1 MNVRTAKRVL
11 TTVQQPWAWAGLGLA
26 GSVLV
31 RVRPSADRH
40 LAVGHALDRA
50 GFPERAL
57 RHFDAAI
64 ACARRG
70 DRAADVRWLHPAQF
84 ASEHVRYR
92 LGRARVHDPL
102 FACRVKPVTR
112 TPRAPRASDAGR
124 FAMELTDNGI
134 RIIGFTRR
142 GTKRVRIELD
152 DEVIRAQATGGSEQR
167 PEFTFT
173 LRRATIAAFPPT
185 ATLCVRDDQGALLT
199 TVGGGT
205 EARVD
210 VPHGTGDLVR
220 YLGPEGTL
228 DKKGDVPL
236 GAAGL
241 AERRSA
247 YLDLY
252 ERARD
257 LFATELDRPLFLMYG
272 TLLGSWRDGD
282 LIADDDD
289 FDVGYASEET
299 EPEAVKRE
307 TFGVIE
313 RLVEAGLAVSF
324 NRRGRLFRLSDP
336 AAPTASGPAA
346 PTAGAAAAV
355 HLDVR
360 PLWFADGNAWAH
372 NHFTMPSRR
381 DDWLPVAEHR
391 LGATRVLIPRHTE
404 RFLESHYGP
413 TWRVPD
419 PGFTYYRD
427 AIPEHVWTYLARALI
442 QPAEYRRLRATI
454 ERRSVGSAGSG
465 TFASEAWDDLYPLP

>member
-11 TTVQQPWAWAGLGLA
+11 TTVQRPWVWAGLGLA
-26 GSVLV
+26 GSVV
-31 RVRPSADRH
+31 VKVRPSADRH

-50 GFPERAL
+50 GLPERAL
-57 RHFDAAI
+57 QHFDAAI

-70 DRAADVRWLHPAQF
+70 DRAADLRWLHPAQF
-84 ASEHVRYR
+84 ASEHARYR
-92 LGRARVHDPL
+92 LGRARVEDPL
-102 FACRVKPVTR
+102 FACRVEPDRRTRR
-112 TPRAPRASDAGR
+112 TPTGRDAGR
-124 FAMELTDNGI
+124 FAVELTDNGF

-142 GTKRVRIELD
+142 GTKRVGIELD
-152 DEVIRAQATGGSEQR
+152 DRVIRVQATGGSEQQ

-173 LRRATIAAFPPT
+173 LRRSSITALPTT
-185 ATLCVRDDQGALLT
+185 ATLRVRDDEGALLT
-199 TVGGGT
+199 TVAGGA
-205 EARVD
+205 EYRID
-210 VPHGTGDLVR
+210 VPHGTGELAR
-220 YLGPEGTL
+220 CLGPDGTL

-236 GAAGL
+236 GAVGR

-247 YLDLY
+247 YLELY

-289 FDVGYASEET
+289 FDVAYVSEEV
-299 EPEAVKRE
+299 EPEGVKRE
-307 TFGVIE
+307 TFRVIE

-336 AAPTASGPAA
+336 NAQTPTTPAA
-346 PTAGAAAAV
+346 PMATVAAAV

-372 NHFTMPSRR
+372 NHFTMPSQR

-391 LGATRVLIPRHTE
+391 IGATCVLIPRQTE

-442 QPAEYRRLRATI
+442 RPAEYRQLRAALEPT
-454 ERRSVGSAGSG
+454 RVGSTRPG
-465 TFASEAWDDLYPLP
+465 TFASEAWDDLYPLR